1 MARKRRH
8 QRSYQGGGRLSGL
21 YALFAAV
28 VVLAAIG
35 AGCIVFFKVSSVE
48 IYVRDSSGSTAAL
61 AQDDR
66 YTQEEIL
73 EAADIDIGD
82 NLFLLNKNRAAAGIL
97 AQLTY
102 VSSVSIQKELPGVVV
117 LTLSESGAAAAIQDG
132 DDWWLMDLNGRLL
145 EQTDSDQ
152 GCAVVLGLTPVNP
165 AKGETLS
172 VPDGS
177 DGETDSQTL
186 RLDSLLQLLTP
197 LQDYALLEDVVS
209 IDLSSESTVV
219 LDYDGRI
226 QVKLP
231 IEADYS
237 EKIRSFAQILTE
249 YVAENWT
256 ENDTGTLDMTYS
268 DGNPHLVKDEN

>member
-8 QRSYQGGGRLSGL
+8 QRSYQGGGRLWGL
-21 YALFAAV
+21 YVFFTAV
-28 VVLAAIG
+28 LVLAAIG

-48 IYVRDSSGSTAAL
+48 IYVRDSTGAAEAL
-61 AQDDR
+61 TQDDR

-82 NLFLLNKNRAAAGIL
+82 NLFLLNKNRAAAGLL
-97 AQLTY
+97 ARLTY
-102 VSSVSIQKELPGVVV
+102 VSSVSLQKKLPGTVV
-117 LTLSESGAAAAIQDG
+117 LTLTESGAAAAIQDG
-132 DDWWLMDLNGRLL
+132 DDWWLIDLNGKLL

-152 GCAVVLGLTPVNP
+152 GCGVILGLTLVDPVE
-165 AKGETLS
+165 GETIS

-177 DGETDSQTL
+177 DGETESQTL
-186 RLDSLLQLLTP
+186 QMESLLELLTP
-197 LQDYALLEDVVS
+197 LQDYGLLEDVVS
-209 IDLSSESTVV
+209 IDLSSGSTVV

-237 EKIRSFAQILTE
+237 EKIKYFAQILTD
-249 YVAENWT
+249 YVADSWGED
-256 ENDTGTLDMTYS
+256 DTGTLDMTYS
-268 DGNPHLVKDEN
+268 DGNPHLVKNEN

>member
-1 MARKRRH
+1 MANKRRH

-21 YALFAAV
+21 YVVFAAV

-48 IYVRDSSGSTAAL
+48 IYVRDSTGAAETL

-73 EAADIDIGD
+73 EAAGIDIGD
-82 NLFLLNKNRAAAGIL
+82 NLFLLNKNRAAASIL
-97 AQLTY
+97 ARLNY
-102 VSSVSIQKELPGVVV
+102 VSSVSLQKKLPGTIV
-117 LTLSESGAAAAIQDG
+117 LTLTESGAAAAIQED
-132 DDWWLMDLNGRLL
+132 DDWWLIDLNGKLL
-145 EQTDSDQ
+145 EQTESDQ
-152 GCAVVLGLTPVNP
+152 GCTVILGLTLVDPVE
-165 AKGETLS
+165 GEVLS

-177 DGETDSQTL
+177 DEEVSSQTL
-186 RLDSLLQLLTP
+186 QLRSLLQLLTP

-209 IDLSSESTVV
+209 IDLSSDSTVL

-231 IEADYS
+231 IEADYG
-237 EKIRSFAQILTE
+237 EKIKYFSEILTD
-249 YVAENWT
+249 YVADNWA
-256 ENDTGTLDMTYS
+256 EDDTGTLDMTFS
-268 DGNPHLVKDEN
+268 DGNPHLVKNEK

>member
-1 MARKRRH
+1 MAKKRRH

-21 YALFAAV
+21 YVLFTVV
-28 VVLAAIG
+28 VVLAASG
-35 AGCIVFFKVSSVE
+35 AGCIVFFKGSSVE
-48 IYVRDSSGSTAAL
+48 IYIRDSSGSTEAL

-117 LTLSESGAAAAIQDG
+117 LTLTESSAAVAIQDG
-132 DDWWLMDLNGRLL
+132 DDWWLIDLNGKLL

-152 GCAVVLGLTPVNP
+152 GCTVILGLTPVDP
-165 AKGETLS
+165 AKGEALS

-237 EKIRSFAQILTE
+237 EKIKYFAQILTE
-249 YVAENWT
+249 YVAESWT
-256 ENDTGTLDMTYS
+256 EDDTGTLDMTYS